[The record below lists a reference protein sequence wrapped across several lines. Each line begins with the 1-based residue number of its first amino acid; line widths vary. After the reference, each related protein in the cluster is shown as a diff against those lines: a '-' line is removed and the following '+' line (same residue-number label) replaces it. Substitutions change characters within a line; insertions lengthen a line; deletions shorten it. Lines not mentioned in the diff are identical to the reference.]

1 MKFLVAVAYP
11 YPCCQKMEAPQVNFV
26 SISNC
31 NKLITV
37 ATLLQIRA
45 MASGTQKTKSYL
57 TFKYNCS
64 AVSHPI
70 LTEFVGFRQIFKR
83 TLPTAFLVA
92 FYATLHP
99 AMSVRQLVGR
109 LVPFW
114 AAAPKGWMT
123 SAFTHMENFPFS
135 FSVPPTQILVLR
147 PKSQPQGP
155 NPSLKAQ
162 ILAWRPIFQS

>member
-1 MKFLVAVAYP
+1 MI
-11 YPCCQKMEAPQVNFV
+11 ENDFV

-31 NKLITV
+31 NKLTTV
-37 ATLLQIRA
+37 ATLLQIKA

-83 TLPTAFLVA
+83 TLPTAFLVV

-123 SAFTHMENFPFS
+123 SAFTHMENFPLLLLLRP
-135 FSVPPTQILVLR
+135 SVPPPRLEAQIPVLR
-147 PKSQPQGP
+147 PKSQPHGP

-162 ILAWRPIFQS
+162 ILAWRPKF